1 MAPIDALLADP
12 NTNTV
17 DHIVHLTPPGT
28 VGQVSEDFRKI
39 GFHVLPG
46 GTHSDGLTANAL
58 VILADGAYLELISF
72 THPPEYYKKG
82 TPERTKRDAHRWA
95 QKAPGFIDFAFL
107 GTGTR
112 LPSISETI
120 NRRAKEEGSGVSY
133 IPEVDGG
140 RVRPD
145 GAVLEWLISSVQE
158 QESIGIL
165 PFFCGDVTTRE
176 LRVPINPPSNV
187 EHPSTA
193 TGVAHIRV
201 LVSEHSYTTYQR
213 QLTTVIGHQ
222 PAQISPRETKWS
234 LDRPIALEGGHSS
247 PQLLLSV
254 PSNRE
259 EEQFF
264 ESSRGQFHHSVYE
277 IGIFVRNLADSP
289 EEVSTPYGKIRF
301 VERK

>member
-1 MAPIDALLADP
+1 MTPIGALLADP

-28 VGQVSEDFRKI
+28 VDQVSEDFRKI

-72 THPPEYYKKG
+72 THLPEHYKKG
-82 TPERTKRDAHRWA
+82 TPERTKRDAHLWA
-95 QKAPGFIDFAFL
+95 QKTPGFIDFAFL
-107 GTGTR
+107 
-112 LPSISETI
+112 SELTI
-120 NRRAKEEGSGVSY
+120 NRRGKEEGGGVSY
-133 IPEVDGG
+133 LPEVDGG

-145 GAVLEWLISSVQE
+145 GE
-158 QESIGIL
+158 ESMGIL
-165 PFFCGDVTTRE
+165 TFFCGDVATRE
-176 LRVPINPPSNV
+176 LR
-187 EHPSTA
+187 STC
-193 TGVAHIRV
+193 
-201 LVSEHSYTTYQR
+201 QR
-213 QLTTVIGHQ
+213 QLTTVTGHQ
-222 PAQISPRETKWS
+222 PAQISLRETKWA
-234 LDRPIALEGGHSS
+234 LDRPVALEGSHNS

-254 PSNRE
+254 PSNRA

-264 ESSRGQFHHSVYE
+264 ESSRGQFHHSVHE

-301 VERK
+301 VERM